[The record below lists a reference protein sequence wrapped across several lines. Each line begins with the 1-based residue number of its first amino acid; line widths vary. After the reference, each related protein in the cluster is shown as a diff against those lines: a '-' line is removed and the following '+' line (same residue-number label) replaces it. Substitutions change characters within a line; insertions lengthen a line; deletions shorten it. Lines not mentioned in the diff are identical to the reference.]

1 MLQFPFTCPRTAFAA
16 RAFLPTISARQLASS
31 RSPSAQEFTD
41 EELGTARIWLS
52 QLTPRTI
59 PRNIGDVSYSRSSGP
74 GGQNVNKVNSKV
86 TLKIPLSSILRLV
99 PRALHAQ
106 IRSSRYIAE
115 RSDSLVIQSDETR
128 KQTKNL
134 DLCFEKLQELL
145 VTAGKTAIPG
155 ETSPEQRKKVQAL
168 EKANNESRIRSKKV
182 HSMKKGNRRS
192 SGYDD

>member
-1 MLQFPFTCPRTAFAA
+1 MLQFPFTCLRTAFAA
-16 RAFLPTISARQLASS
+16 RAFLPTLSTRQLASS
-31 RSPSAQEFTD
+31 RSPSAQKFTD
-41 EELGTARIWLS
+41 EKLGTARVWLS

-59 PRNIGDVSYSRSSGP
+59 PRNIGEVSYSRSSGP

-106 IRSSRYIAE
+106 IRSSRYFAE

-134 DLCFEKLQELL
+134 DLCFEKLWELL
-145 VTAGKTAIPG
+145 VIAGKTAIPG
-155 ETSPEQRKKVQAL
+155 ETSPEQRKKVEAL
-168 EKANNESRIRSKKV
+168 EKANNESRIRSKKA
-182 HSMKKGNRRS
+182 HSMKKSSRRS

>member
-1 MLQFPFTCPRTAFAA
+1 MLRIPFSYPRTVFTT
-16 RAFLPTISARQLASS
+16 RVFFPTVSTRYLASS
-31 RSPSAQEFTD
+31 RCPKAQEFTD
-41 EELGTARIWLS
+41 EELAIARSWLS

-59 PRNIGDVSYSRSSGP
+59 PRDIGDVSYSRSSGP

-86 TLKIPLSSILRLV
+86 TLKIPLSTILRLV

-134 DLCFEKLQELL
+134 DLCFEKLRELL
-145 VTAGKTAIPG
+145 LTAGKMAIPG

-168 EKANNESRIRSKKV
+168 EKANNESRIRSKKAR
-182 HSMKKGNRRS
+182 SMKKSSRRS

>member
-1 MLQFPFTCPRTAFAA
+1 MLQFPFTCTRTAFAA
-16 RAFLPTISARQLASS
+16 RAFLPTLSARHLASS
-31 RSPSAQEFTD
+31 RSPSAQQFTD

-59 PRNIGDVSYSRSSGP
+59 PRNIGEVSYSRSSGP

-155 ETSPEQRKKVQAL
+155 ETSPEQRKKIQAL
-168 EKANNESRIRSKKV
+168 EKANNESRIRSKKA
-182 HSMKKGNRRS
+182 HSMKKSNRRS

>member
-1 MLQFPFTCPRTAFAA
+1 MLVIRGLQAEEGQGYGERKIPIRG
-16 RAFLPTISARQLASS
+16 LD
-31 RSPSAQEFTD
+31 EFREKVTTLETVESD
-41 EELGTARIWLS
+41 RWLD
-52 QLTPRTI
+52 
-59 PRNIGDVSYSRSSGP
+59 GDVSYSRSSGP

-86 TLKIPLSSILRLV
+86 TLKIPLSTILRLV

-134 DLCFEKLQELL
+134 DLCFEKLRELL
-145 VTAGKTAIPG
+145 LTAGKMAIPG

-168 EKANNESRIRSKKV
+168 EKANNESRIRSKKAR
-182 HSMKKGNRRS
+182 SMKKSSRRS